1 MTSLQQPPKPEKPS
15 RIVARFFVLVVLL
28 AVVGV
33 VMWTTVTNQRIDLVE
48 DVRLETLELDDVV
61 EVGGLQIRVIE
72 GGGGVIPVVI
82 LHDRD
87 VVGGALMEDLAAEIE
102 GRYFP
107 VRIDL
112 PGHGFSSR
120 LPEPSSGHTVAAMA
134 ENVVAIVEERYAS
147 RPVVVGIGLGGRVAA
162 EMAVTN
168 PDLVRGLVM
177 VDADFWPETT
187 WATWVQGLPFV
198 GEAATFTIESAG
210 LLGYDNWAPNCPT
223 GGWCPTST
231 LAAVR
236 AQATEIEGTTASL
249 NAFLQTPVSS
259 LVPSDLDLIT
269 VPSAYV
275 WSSEG
280 EVPRE
285 AVDRV
290 AEAMPNLILTEA
302 AVWKVHLEQPQV
314 VADLIAEVGR

>member
-1 MTSLQQPPKPEKPS
+1 MTSLRQPPKPEKPS
-15 RIVARFFVLVVLL
+15 RVVARFFVLIVLL

-33 VMWTTVTNQRIDLVE
+33 VMWTSATNQRIALTE
-48 DVRLETLELDDVV
+48 DVALEALEIEGVA
-61 EVGGLQIRVIE
+61 EVDGLKIRIIE

-87 VVGGALMEDLAAEIE
+87 VVGGAVLEGLAGEIG
-102 GRYFP
+102 GRYYP

-112 PGHGFSSR
+112 PGHGFSTR
-120 LPEPSSGHTVAAMA
+120 IPEPNRGHTVSAMA
-134 ENVVAIVEERYAS
+134 QNVSSIIEDRYTT

-162 EMAVTN
+162 EVAVTSS
-168 PDLVRGLVM
+168 DLIRGLVM
-177 VDADFWPETT
+177 VDVDFWPETT
-187 WATWVQGLPFV
+187 WDTRVQGLPFV

-210 LLGYDNWAPNCPT
+210 LLGYDRWAPNCPT

-231 LAAVR
+231 MGAVR
-236 AQATEIEGTTASL
+236 AQVTEIEGTTASL
-249 NAFLQTPVSS
+249 NAFLETPVSS

-280 EVPRE
+280 EVPRD
-285 AVDRV
+285 AVDRIAEVMPELIV
-290 AEAMPNLILTEA
+290 AEV
-302 AVWKVHLEQPQV
+302 AVWKVHLEQPRA
-314 VADLIAEVGR
+314 VADLIVEVGR